1 MKIAYIYAG
10 QGAQK
15 IGMGK
20 DVCEKYKCA
29 SDVFDRASN
38 ALSRDVKKL
47 VFESDEE
54 TLKITENTQPAI
66 VTVSQAITAVLNE
79 KGIEPSMVAGL
90 SLGEYN
96 AFIKSGAMSF
106 EEAVC
111 AVEKR
116 GRFMQEAVPLGEGAM
131 AAIIGAAQ
139 EDVQKMCEAA
149 KASGYVAPANFNCPG
164 QIVVSGEAAAVKKCS
179 EIAKE
184 FGAKRVVELPVSA
197 PFHCKMMQPAAD
209 KLMPVLGTISFG
221 DIKIPVVTN
230 KDATALTDKN
240 LIKDNLI
247 KQVVSPVKWQESVL
261 YMISAGIDTFIEI
274 GPGKALSGF
283 VKKISKDVRIF
294 NAETCRDI
302 DLICESL
309 L

>member
-29 SDVFDRASN
+29 SDVFDKASN

-230 KDATALTDKN
+230 KDAAALTDKN

-294 NAETCRDI
+294 NAETRGDI